1 MFVSNGLYLLYHKF
15 IYMKFR
21 ILFLFLIIPMFYL
34 KAQSKNKVEEYLG
47 IPGPINIGQKAY
59 NLVWSSHPNDVYFKQ
74 EYIEPKENVNKYNS
88 MVLIDFIKGDFNLKE
103 VIDHKLAEL
112 DEMKKINPIV
122 NYQILENDGE
132 YILDFLISENSKD
145 GKEILIAERNVYRYK
160 LITNSTTNGLLL
172 FAISQRAYKENMD
185 QFFKNLK
192 ANPNQLIEAV
202 GSYKLPDIKIK

>member
-1 MFVSNGLYLLYHKF
+1 
-15 IYMKFR
+15 MKFK
-21 ILFLFLIIPMFYL
+21 ILFLFLIIPIFCL
-34 KAQSKNKVEEYLG
+34 KAQNKNKVDEYLG
-47 IPGPINIGQKAY
+47 IPNPINIGQKVY
-59 NLVWSSHPNDVYFKQ
+59 NLVWSSHPNEVYFKQ
-74 EYIEPKENVNKYNS
+74 EYIESKDNLKKYNS

-103 VIDHKLAEL
+103 VIDHKITEL

-122 NYQILENDGE
+122 NYQVLEKNGE

-160 LITNSTTNGLLL
+160 LISNSTNNGLLL
-172 FAISQRAYKENMD
+172 FAISQRGYKENMD